1 MINYECEH
9 YCGDEETTYCSK
21 KGYFIDCHGC
31 HGFKKQIKLRALI
44 IQKCGTVRK
53 FAKKVGLC
61 ESMMSKILNG
71 DRVIMAW
78 HYEMF
83 AEVLGITVEELKGV
97 IE

>member
-1 MINYECEH
+1 MIDYGCEH
-9 YCGDEETTYCSK
+9 YAGDEESHWCMK
-21 KGYFIDCHGC
+21 KGYFRSCYGC
-31 HGFKKQIKLRALI
+31 HKFKKQIKLRALI

-61 ESMMSKILNG
+61 ESMMSKILSG